1 MSEDIAEMIITLR
14 GQRVILDA
22 DLARL
27 YGVTTKA
34 FNQAV
39 KRNAARFPADFLF
52 KLTQSEKQDV
62 VTNCD
67 HLARLKFSP
76 TLPRAFTEH
85 GAIMASMVLNS
96 RRATEMSVFIVRA
109 FVRMRETLA
118 ATAELAKR
126 LKAVETTLESHD
138 ESIKAL
144 VAAVRQLMLPPPAKR
159 RQIGFV
165 KEGKS

>member
-1 MSEDIAEMIITLR
+1 MSEDIAGMIVVLR

-22 DLARL
+22 DLAQL

-39 KRNAARFPADFLF
+39 KRNLERFPEDFSF
-52 KLTQSEKQDV
+52 VLTRQELTILRSQN
-62 VTNCD
+62 VTT
-67 HLARLKFSP
+67 RWGGRRY
-76 TLPRAFTEH
+76 LPRAFTEH
-85 GAIMASMVLNS
+85 GAIMAAMVLNS
-96 RRATEMSVFIVRA
+96 KRATEMSVFIVRA

-126 LKAVETTLESHD
+126 LKAVETTLEGHD